1 MSLRKLALI
10 HAFSG
15 FGHSTMSVILPVVSA
30 MGVQGCPLPT
40 AIFSNHTGFP
50 EWYKLDFTE
59 HMVPYA
65 EAWNRLELKFDGIYS
80 GYLGS
85 GAQCDAVLKLV
96 KAHPEAIFFLDPVM
110 GDHGRLYSAI
120 TPEHVAAMKKL
131 VTYAQ
136 YILPNITEACILT
149 DTTYKEAFSQ
159 EEICDIISKLHA
171 MGPSHVVITGLHDSN
186 MFTNYI
192 SELCDTNY
200 PSDVV
205 LPSGS
210 DVRIKTITLPAAGNS
225 RPGTGDIFGSVVV
238 SGILKGQPLEQSVQ
252 KAARFVSDC
261 IKISDENNLPVREGT
276 CFELVLPS
284 LLRQE

>member
-1 MSLRKLALI
+1 MKLALI
-10 HAFSG
+10 HAISG

-85 GAQCDAVLKLV
+85 GDQCDAVLKLV
-96 KAHPEAIFFLDPVM
+96 ETHPESIFFLDPVM

-120 TPEHVAAMKKL
+120 TPEHVDAMKKL
-131 VTYAQ
+131 VSYAQ
-136 YILPNITEACILT
+136 YILPNITEACVLT
-149 DTTYKEAFSQ
+149 DTPYKETFSPG
-159 EEICDIISKLHA
+159 EIYDIISKLHA
-171 MGPSHVVITGLHDSN
+171 MGPTHVIITGIRDEDV
-186 MFTNYI
+186 FTNYI
-192 SELCDTNY
+192 SELPGLTCKV
-200 PSDVV
+200 S
-205 LPSGS
+205 LP
-210 DVRIKTITLPAAGNS
+210 VAGNS

-261 IKISDENNLPVREGT
+261 IKISDENNLPVHEGT
-276 CFELVLPS
+276 CFELVLPN
-284 LLRQE
+284 LMRQA

>member
-1 MSLRKLALI
+1 
-10 HAFSG
+10 
-15 FGHSTMSVILPVVSA
+15 
-30 MGVQGCPLPT
+30 
-40 AIFSNHTGFP
+40 
-50 EWYKLDFTE
+50 
-59 HMVPYA
+59 
-65 EAWNRLELKFDGIYS
+65 
-80 GYLGS
+80 
-85 GAQCDAVLKLV
+85 
-96 KAHPEAIFFLDPVM
+96 
-110 GDHGRLYSAI
+110 
-120 TPEHVAAMKKL
+120 
-131 VTYAQ
+131 
-136 YILPNITEACILT
+136 
-149 DTTYKEAFSQ
+149 
-159 EEICDIISKLHA
+159 